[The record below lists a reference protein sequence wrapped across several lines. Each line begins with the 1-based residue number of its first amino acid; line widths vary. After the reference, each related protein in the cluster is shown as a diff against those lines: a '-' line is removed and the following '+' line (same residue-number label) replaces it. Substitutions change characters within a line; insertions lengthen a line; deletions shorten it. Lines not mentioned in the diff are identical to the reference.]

1 MLVWESKEK
10 HPASTV
16 FCQLQDG
23 IVSLGEER
31 CRGVFL
37 EGDPCSQ
44 QRAGREWAGWEGDVC
59 VSAGSAQPPTHNSAG
74 SHRTPDENS
83 RSRTDSCQILVLM
96 GEGASL

>member
-10 HPASTV
+10 HPTSTV

-74 SHRTPDENS
+74 SH
-83 RSRTDSCQILVLM
+83 
-96 GEGASL
+96 